1 MFCLP
6 ELTQLPEGLVTWD
19 PPPISCSLLYPA
31 KTERRHN
38 IRGLP
43 YPWGHCS
50 SGIPCSPDR
59 ARWEYFWRCCLNQR
73 DDCKTKVPLLSNQ
86 QKLSLLFH
94 LDSEHVCTSVDVLPS
109 KSSICWWPESCSS
122 LTSLTHLGRE
132 CGAVHERVTI
142 HNRPVRVQFVDRKWV
157 RFSCHQVHTSL

>member
-50 SGIPCSPDR
+50 SGIPCSPNR
-59 ARWEYFWRCCLNQR
+59 ARWEYFLKMPKRLNQR
-73 DDCKTKVPLLSNQ
+73 HDCKTKIPLLSNQ
-86 QKLSLLFH
+86 QKLSLFFH
-94 LDSEHVCTSVDVLPS
+94 LDSEHVCASVNVLPS

-122 LTSLTHLGRE
+122 LTSLTH
-132 CGAVHERVTI
+132 
-142 HNRPVRVQFVDRKWV
+142 RKQRMWS
-157 RFSCHQVHTSL
+157 RSWEGHHS